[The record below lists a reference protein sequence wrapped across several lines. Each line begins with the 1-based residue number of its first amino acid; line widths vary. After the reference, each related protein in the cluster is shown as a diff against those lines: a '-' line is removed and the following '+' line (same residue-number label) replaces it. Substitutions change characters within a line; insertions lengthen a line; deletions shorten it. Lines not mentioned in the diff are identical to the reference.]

1 MWDKI
6 ADFIIK
12 KRTYFILAILVFTGI
27 MGYFATKVEID
38 YQAQTIVPKNDPDFQ
53 GYLQF
58 QKSFGDDNNK
68 IVLGFTSLK
77 VFNLAEF
84 GHLFRFCE
92 DLSKLQ
98 GVKQVLSPTHLL
110 ALKLDTGEKFVLKP
124 FIANFP
130 RTQIDLDSLKIA
142 FLNMRFYQGLLYNES
157 TGSALVL
164 LIVDKKTINSKSR
177 IRLMEDIKTRADGFE
192 KEIHAEMH
200 ISGLPYVKTDIAT
213 TVRKEIILFTVIA
226 FLLTAL
232 LLFLFFRSFK
242 TLIIAIIFIAV
253 GVITMFGL
261 AALLEYKLTLISG
274 TLPPLLVVVG
284 VQNCIYLI
292 NKYHEEFRRL
302 KDKNTALV
310 RVISNVGIANFLINF
325 TTAVGFGTFYF
336 TKIQVLEQFGL
347 LAFITINIIFII
359 NIIGMPV
366 LYSFISAPSDKQV
379 NHLNN
384 RNVGFFLDWI
394 KFMVFNR
401 RRRIYFFFLAITLLS
416 AVFILRLRPLA
427 FVVDDIPHN
436 SKIYKD
442 LGYFQDNFHG
452 VLPYEIVIKAV
463 DEGDIMNPVIL
474 EKVNRLQKALKRF
487 PELSKPMSLIEVLSY
502 ANQVVNDNNPDFY
515 RLPNAINLADIAA
528 RMPEEKI
535 KKSSNFMHGLI
546 DSSHSKLRVS
556 YQIKDVGSD
565 KFGIINQQI
574 QGILEH
580 HFPSQE
586 YSTEITGTSPIFLKG
601 VSYLL
606 GSLRSATFWSLII
619 ISLTM
624 GFLFPS
630 FRMVIIAIV
639 PNIIPLLVTA
649 GAMGYFDIPLKPSTI
664 LIFSIAFGIT
674 VDATIHFIICFRRE
688 LVKMNRSVRE
698 AIDHTIMEVG
708 LSMLYSMVAI
718 CAGFLIFIFSDFQGT
733 QAMGY
738 LTGLTLFMG
747 MTANLLLL
755 PCFILSFEKYLNSKD
770 ELSEQVF
777 EIPD

>member
-68 IVLGFTSLK
+68 IVLGFTSPKL
-77 VFNLAEF
+77 FNLSEF
-84 GHLFRFCE
+84 EHLYRLCE
-92 DLSKLQ
+92 DLSKIP

-110 ALKLDTGEKFVLKP
+110 ALKLDTANKFVLKP
-124 FIANFP
+124 FIATLP
-130 RTQIDLDSLKIA
+130 KTQIDLDSLKIA
-142 FLNMRFYQGLLYNES
+142 FLNMRFYQGLLYNKAN
-157 TGSALVL
+157 GSALVL
-164 LIVDKKTINSKSR
+164 LVVDKKTVDSKSR
-177 IRLMEDIKTRADGFE
+177 IRLMEAIKARADGFE
-192 KEIHAEMH
+192 KEIHSEIH
-200 ISGLPYVKTDIAT
+200 ISGLPYVKTDMAT
-213 TVRKEIILFTVIA
+213 TVRKEIVLFTVIA
-226 FLLTAL
+226 FLVTAL
-232 LLFLFFRSFK
+232 LLLLFYRSFG
-242 TLIIAIIFIAV
+242 TLIIAIVFIAI
-253 GVITMFGL
+253 GVVTMFGF
-261 AALLEYKLTLISG
+261 AALLGYKLTLISG

-310 RVISNVGIANFLINF
+310 RVISNVGISNFLINF
-325 TTAVGFGTFYF
+325 TTAVGFGAFYF

-359 NIIGMPV
+359 NIIGIPV
-366 LYSFISAPSDKQV
+366 LYSFISAPTVKQV
-379 NHLNN
+379 AHLDN
-384 RNVGFFLDWI
+384 RNLGHFLDWV

-416 AVFILRLRPLA
+416 TVFILRLRPLA
-427 FVVDDIPHN
+427 FMVDDIPHN

-452 VLPYEIVIKAV
+452 VLPYEIVIQSV
-463 DEGDIMNPVIL
+463 DEGDVMNPVIL
-474 EKVNRLQKALKRF
+474 DKANRLQKSLKRF
-487 PELSKPMSLIEVLSY
+487 PELSKPISLIEVLSY

-515 RLPNAINLADIAA
+515 RLPNAINLADIAG
-528 RMPEEKI
+528 RMPEEKT

-546 DSSHSKLRVS
+546 DSSHSKLRIS
-556 YQIKDVGSD
+556 YQIKDVGSEKMD
-565 KFGIINQQI
+565 SINQKI
-574 QGILEH
+574 QRILEH

-606 GSLRSATFWSLII
+606 RSLRSATFWSLII

-630 FRMVIIAIV
+630 IRMVFMAIV
-639 PNIIPLLVTA
+639 PNIIPLVFTA
-649 GAMGYFDIPLKPSTI
+649 GAMGYFDISLKPSTI

-674 VDATIHFIICFRRE
+674 VDATIHFVICFCRE

-708 LSMLYSMVAI
+708 LSMVYSMAAI

-755 PCFILSFEKYLNSKD
+755 PSLILSFEKYLNPKA

>member
-6 ADFIIK
+6 AFFIIK

-38 YQAQTIVPKNDPDFQ
+38 YQAPTIVPKNDPNFQ
-53 GYLQF
+53 EYLQF

-92 DLSKLQ
+92 GLSKLQ

-130 RTQIDLDSLKIA
+130 RTQTDLDSLKMA

-164 LIVDKKTINSKSR
+164 LIVDKKTIDTKSR
-177 IRLMEDIKTRADGFE
+177 IRLMEEIKTMADGFE

-226 FLLTAL
+226 FLVTAL
-232 LLFLFFRSFK
+232 LLFLFFRSLK
-242 TLIIAIIFIAV
+242 TLVIAITFIAF

-302 KDKNTALV
+302 KDKNTALI

-336 TKIQVLEQFGL
+336 TKIQTLEQFGL
-347 LAFITINIIFII
+347 LAFVTINIIFIV
-359 NIIGMPV
+359 NIIGIPV
-366 LYSFISAPSDKQV
+366 VYSFISAPSDNQV

-401 RRRIYFFFLAITLLS
+401 RRRIYFFFLSITILS

-474 EKVNRLQKALKRF
+474 DKVNRLQKALKRF

-502 ANQVVNDNNPDFY
+502 ANQVVNDNNPNFY
-515 RLPNAINLADIAA
+515 RLPNSINLADIAA
-528 RMPEEKI
+528 RMPEEKF

-565 KFGIINQQI
+565 KFEIINQQI
-574 QGILEH
+574 KGILEH

-630 FRMVIIAIV
+630 FRMVIIAIL
-639 PNIIPLLVTA
+639 PNVIPLLVTA

-698 AIDHTIMEVG
+698 AIDHTIKEVG
-708 LSMLYSMVAI
+708 LSMLYSMAAI

>member
-164 LIVDKKTINSKSR
+164 LIVDKKTIDSKSR

>member
-401 RRRIYFFFLAITLLS
+401 RRRIYFFFLAITVLS

-630 FRMVIIAIV
+630 FRMVIIAIL

>member
-164 LIVDKKTINSKSR
+164 LIVDKKTIDSKSR

-401 RRRIYFFFLAITLLS
+401 RRRIYFFFLAITVLS

>member
-401 RRRIYFFFLAITLLS
+401 RRRIYFFFLAITVLS